1 MTEEAGVDWTTWITS
16 QVSFPCTCVFWG
28 CWPFLPVPDGF
39 LSVRAWACRG
49 WAGQGRRVSKLQL
62 RLGEHHTRGC
72 EPHVCC
78 MCLHV
83 LCTSVHMSA
92 CAAFVCAS
100 RVCACAVHVPACA
113 ACHSVLCI
121 CVLHVCM
128 CCACVCMY
136 AACLSVLHVCACG
149 MQVCVL
155 HTSVHVLGTCLCSG
169 GQTHAHT
176 LLLHIFS
183 DITLL
188 PWIVECSTF
197 IISKSH
203 FDFYFLNKHVLAL
216 QRGSVCTECTASRA
230 VTCAWDQGAWGAKQ
244 RGLGAH
250 AAGGAWGQI
259 SWGWWA
265 LSARQGWR
273 RLQKGSVRDQH
284 QAAGGTES
292 RLFKSSQESCW
303 EDWARSPHLE
313 NLKGSRKH
321 GGGVDDTRAE
331 VHGFYGGRGRMLRS
345 GDGFHKW
352 SQQYCLLCSSRTPL
366 LSHWEE
372 SLLHLHLKLD
382 AFLATLWQNM
392 AEQHDLLGYKRWR
405 GFCLVL

>member
-1 MTEEAGVDWTTWITS
+1 MPLLYQTPHISVAPPLIVLPLESSCSWERDKAEGAMGMALGAGLEWGSRPTGGTS
-16 QVSFPCTCVFWG
+16 
-28 CWPFLPVPDGF
+28 
-39 LSVRAWACRG
+39 R
-49 WAGQGRRVSKLQL
+49 AGQGRRVSKLQL

-188 PWIVECSTF
+188 P
-197 IISKSH
+197 
-203 FDFYFLNKHVLAL
+203 
-216 QRGSVCTECTASRA
+216 
-230 VTCAWDQGAWGAKQ
+230 
-244 RGLGAH
+244 
-250 AAGGAWGQI
+250 
-259 SWGWWA
+259 
-265 LSARQGWR
+265 
-273 RLQKGSVRDQH
+273 
-284 QAAGGTES
+284 
-292 RLFKSSQESCW
+292 
-303 EDWARSPHLE
+303 
-313 NLKGSRKH
+313 
-321 GGGVDDTRAE
+321 
-331 VHGFYGGRGRMLRS
+331 
-345 GDGFHKW
+345 
-352 SQQYCLLCSSRTPL
+352 
-366 LSHWEE
+366 
-372 SLLHLHLKLD
+372 
-382 AFLATLWQNM
+382 
-392 AEQHDLLGYKRWR
+392 
-405 GFCLVL
+405 

>member
-188 PWIVECSTF
+188 P
-197 IISKSH
+197 
-203 FDFYFLNKHVLAL
+203 
-216 QRGSVCTECTASRA
+216 
-230 VTCAWDQGAWGAKQ
+230 
-244 RGLGAH
+244 
-250 AAGGAWGQI
+250 
-259 SWGWWA
+259 
-265 LSARQGWR
+265 
-273 RLQKGSVRDQH
+273 
-284 QAAGGTES
+284 
-292 RLFKSSQESCW
+292 
-303 EDWARSPHLE
+303 
-313 NLKGSRKH
+313 
-321 GGGVDDTRAE
+321 
-331 VHGFYGGRGRMLRS
+331 
-345 GDGFHKW
+345 
-352 SQQYCLLCSSRTPL
+352 
-366 LSHWEE
+366 
-372 SLLHLHLKLD
+372 
-382 AFLATLWQNM
+382 
-392 AEQHDLLGYKRWR
+392 
-405 GFCLVL
+405 